1 MSVEVVE
8 RRAQRAGVVGIDRDM
23 KHTVGVKVAA
33 DTNAYKA
40 GIEGRISR
48 LPRMDKVTEIE
59 RKIMDEARNYAYSN
73 GIPLLYNVVG
83 IIMGM
88 LRDVILGKRSLA
100 EKKINEVVPE
110 KWREF
115 VRSKVFDPSL
125 QKEFKSVYE
134 IR

>member
-23 KHTVGVKVAA
+23 KHTVGIKKAA

-40 GIEGRISR
+40 GIEGRISK
-48 LPRMDKVTEIE
+48 LQRMDKVTEIE
-59 RKIMDEARNYAYSN
+59 RKIMDDARNYAYSN
-73 GIPLLYNVVG
+73 GIPLLYSVTA

-88 LRDVILGKRSLA
+88 LRDVVLGRKELVEFKLEA
-100 EKKINEVVPE
+100 VPE
-110 KWREF
+110 RWREF
-115 VRSKVFDPSL
+115 VRGKVFDTSL
-125 QKEFKSVYE
+125 QSEFKSVYE